1 MNKTDMLTIQRQ
13 LGIIEGVT
21 LMLPDDRV
29 DYILDALERIDKVL
43 GKEDE
48 DESEG

>member
-1 MNKTDMLTIQRQ
+1 MTKKDMLTIQRQ

-21 LMLPDDRV
+21 LMFPDDRV
-29 DYILDALERIDKVL
+29 DLILDALERIDKVL
-43 GKEDE
+43 GKEDK